1 MVGLRDFTQVATSA
15 FPGSTYSIPIA
26 CRLLERVCQSF
37 TACPGFS
44 SGKGN
49 NALGKPGPTFP
60 ASHLS
65 STWEASL
72 SGAEFG
78 KPMNCGSCQGPQS
91 TYPQGRDTAGMPC
104 LQAFSPAWLHSSVL
118 PSQLPTS
125 GHACLLTLFC
135 SPTRSSCPRYL
146 KSAQPHCFSGISG
159 MLGLPYKRGKCSSTA
174 APQSLT
180 GK

>member
-1 MVGLRDFTQVATSA
+1 MGPCPVGLISASSTPRKGVVGLRDFTQVATSA

-104 LQAFSPAWLHSSVL
+104 LQAFSPAWLHSSRSAITTPHIRSRLPSDLVLFSHKVVL
-118 PSQLPTS
+118 PTVP
-125 GHACLLTLFC
+125 
-135 SPTRSSCPRYL
+135 
-146 KSAQPHCFSGISG
+146 
-159 MLGLPYKRGKCSSTA
+159 
-174 APQSLT
+174 
-180 GK
+180 